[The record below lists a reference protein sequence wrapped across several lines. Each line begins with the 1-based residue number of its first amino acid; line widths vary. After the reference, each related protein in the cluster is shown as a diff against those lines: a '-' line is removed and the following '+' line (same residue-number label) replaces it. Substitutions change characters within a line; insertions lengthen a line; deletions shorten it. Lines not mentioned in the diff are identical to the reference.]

1 MICVGKHVKEKYR
14 FSCILELE
22 DKEKRKQKVLN
33 SMQKITVVNIWTRKY
48 WCEN

>member
-33 SMQKITVVNIWTRKY
+33 SIQKISCKY
-48 WCEN
+48 LNKEILM

>member
-33 SMQKITVVNIWTRKY
+33 SIQKITVANI
-48 WCEN
+48 

>member
-1 MICVGKHVKEKYR
+1 MICVGKHVKEK

-33 SMQKITVVNIWTRKY
+33 SIQKITVVNI
-48 WCEN
+48 